1 MKLVRTVRRYPVITV
16 SVVILA
22 VVLGLQFSG
31 SAAAARWLATA
42 YVGLFIA
49 WTLVGMVRDVLRGH
63 VGLDI
68 LAVVAMIATLAV
80 GEYLAS
86 LIVVL
91 MLSGGEA
98 LEEFAGRRARRDLTA
113 LLDRSPRTAHVIHPD
128 AGEHDTVA
136 DRAVEEVAIG
146 DLLLVRPSEI
156 VPVDGI
162 LITATGSFDESS
174 LTGESM
180 PVTREAGSEVLSGS
194 INGPRAVRIRATR
207 LSADSQYQQIVA
219 LVQEAQDSRA
229 PVVRLADRFAIP
241 FTAVSLVLAGTA
253 WALSGDPTR
262 FAEVLVL
269 ATPCPLLIAA
279 PVAFLGGLSRAA
291 KAGVIMKSGAVIEQ
305 LARVRSVAFDKT
317 GTLTEGRP
325 DLVAV
330 RPAAGFSADEV
341 LQLAASAEQYS
352 SHVLAAGIRRAAV
365 EQGLALLTTD
375 DASEVATNGVEATF
389 GDRRVV
395 VGKPAYVAALAPDT
409 TRAALGPGEAAAY
422 VAIDGRFAGTLVLAD
437 DPRPESPD
445 VVTWLRD
452 NGVERIAMLTGDT
465 LPTATSIARDVGIEE
480 VHAEILP
487 GAKVELARGMAP
499 RPVMM
504 VGDGVN
510 DAPVLAASDVGVA
523 MGAKGAT
530 AAGDAADV
538 VILVDSLA
546 GIVDAVAIGRHTLRV
561 ALTAIWIGI
570 ALSIGLM
577 LVAMTGVIP
586 AVAGALTQELVDLAT
601 ILYALRALG
610 GPPLGLGERA
620 TASRTHDAV
629 RR

>member
-1 MKLVRTVRRYPVITV
+1 M
-16 SVVILA
+16 
-22 VVLGLQFSG
+22 
-31 SAAAARWLATA
+31 
-42 YVGLFIA
+42 
-49 WTLVGMVRDVLRGH
+49 
-63 VGLDI
+63 
-68 LAVVAMIATLAV
+68 
-80 GEYLAS
+80 
-86 LIVVL
+86 
-91 MLSGGEA
+91 
-98 LEEFAGRRARRDLTA
+98 
-113 LLDRSPRTAHVIHPD
+113 
-128 AGEHDTVA
+128 
-136 DRAVEEVAIG
+136 
-146 DLLLVRPSEI
+146 
-156 VPVDGI
+156 
-162 LITATGSFDESS
+162 
-174 LTGESM
+174 
-180 PVTREAGSEVLSGS
+180 
-194 INGPRAVRIRATR
+194 
-207 LSADSQYQQIVA
+207 
-219 LVQEAQDSRA
+219 
-229 PVVRLADRFAIP
+229 
-241 FTAVSLVLAGTA
+241 
-253 WALSGDPTR
+253 
-262 FAEVLVL
+262 
-269 ATPCPLLIAA
+269 
-279 PVAFLGGLSRAA
+279 
-291 KAGVIMKSGAVIEQ
+291 
-305 LARVRSVAFDKT
+305 
-317 GTLTEGRP
+317 
-325 DLVAV
+325 
-330 RPAAGFSADEV
+330 
-341 LQLAASAEQYS
+341 
-352 SHVLAAGIRRAAV
+352 
-365 EQGLALLTTD
+365 
-375 DASEVATNGVEATF
+375 
-389 GDRRVV
+389 
-395 VGKPAYVAALAPDT
+395 
-409 TRAALGPGEAAAY
+409 
-422 VAIDGRFAGTLVLAD
+422 LAD

-610 GPPLGLGERA
+610 GPPLGLGEHA
-620 TASRTHDAV
+620 EASRRHDAV